1 MNLKRYL
8 KYSLVFIL
16 TVLFCFMFTKTFA
29 SKQIPVNIYYTFFDD
44 QEMFSGIYSVVVDGE
59 INAEKDTI
67 DVLFNEAPKEFD
79 LGEPFIY
86 LNNAANNSR
95 TKDITD
101 ECVYDKVTG
110 IISVPLKYSNE
121 EITLR
126 TTLSTNTKMYEWYI
140 PGCFKGTDFNDDK
153 YPAFGTYLS
162 SKPGFNLRGFIGGY
176 SEGAFT
182 VIPNS
187 SNDIYLDQDISW
199 LENYVSDT
207 QTYSTG
213 NGKVVNVGTYDGN
226 LWKNM
231 QNTGTEA
238 YAGFDGESSGFA
250 VSFYYFDDEN
260 LNRLFSWKGIGAP
273 GTGKSVFPT
282 CQSFVDSDV
291 QSEWE
296 YTQLE
301 ERNWMYARCVEAT
314 SNQFAGDPIFQN
326 ATVRFVSI
334 SEDKQEVYG
343 LFLVKAKGP
352 GYKNA
357 QDCGFTF
364 KIHGTKKTPPVRPQK
379 TTDAS
384 AEYQAKHPLIGTEFT
399 IYTNSACTEV
409 ATSSDGSPA
418 VVTITNQGN
427 IGEINLSSGTYWI
440 KETKATNGYELNTQ
454 AKQFSVTG
462 SESEPINL
470 EMFNS
475 AAYANLRIQK
485 TGVGNYSVSG
495 AVFEVYEDSNCTT
508 RTKDSNGNFV
518 SISVRNSN
526 GLTDYV
532 EIPKGIK
539 YIKEVTAPAG
549 YNKKQ
554 ETIRVELVGGH
565 NNTIDIKNEL
575 KPGKGKVVKT
585 Y

>member
-1 MNLKRYL
+1 MKT
-8 KYSLVFIL
+8 SISICVAAMMAL
-16 TVLFCFMFTKTFA
+16 TA
-29 SKQIPVNIYYTFFDD
+29 
-44 QEMFSGIYSVVVDGE
+44 
-59 INAEKDTI
+59 
-67 DVLFNEAPKEFD
+67 
-79 LGEPFIY
+79 
-86 LNNAANNSR
+86 
-95 TKDITD
+95 
-101 ECVYDKVTG
+101 
-110 IISVPLKYSNE
+110 
-121 EITLR
+121 
-126 TTLSTNTKMYEWYI
+126 
-140 PGCFKGTDFNDDK
+140 
-153 YPAFGTYLS
+153 
-162 SKPGFNLRGFIGGY
+162 
-176 SEGAFT
+176 
-182 VIPNS
+182 
-187 SNDIYLDQDISW
+187 
-199 LENYVSDT
+199 
-207 QTYSTG
+207 
-213 NGKVVNVGTYDGN
+213 
-226 LWKNM
+226 
-231 QNTGTEA
+231 
-238 YAGFDGESSGFA
+238 
-250 VSFYYFDDEN
+250 
-260 LNRLFSWKGIGAP
+260 
-273 GTGKSVFPT
+273 
-282 CQSFVDSDV
+282 CQS
-291 QSEWE
+291 
-296 YTQLE
+296 
-301 ERNWMYARCVEAT
+301 

-526 GLTDYV
+526 GCMLLTDKQYKINEYSLGYLRKPT
-532 EIPKGIK
+532 EITLDNPYDEYEDFEDIIMPEIIK
-539 YIKEVTAPAG
+539 IAAQMYLE
-549 YNKKQ
+549 NK
-554 ETIRVELVGGH
+554 
-565 NNTIDIKNEL
+565 
-575 KPGKGKVVKT
+575 
-585 Y
+585 